1 MFWMIT
7 ALAAMGAAGVSLFAT
22 LNRLGGDVEK
32 AFREA
37 PALGEAAFAE
47 GAYGRISGVASS
59 PGTLPVVPGLDVTC
73 LIYER
78 VVYEVAS
85 DGQAAGGWRIAHREI
100 IGGDVDVT
108 VGDTVVRFDARD
120 LYLYAA
126 PSHDGH
132 EGGRTTRVRYV
143 PPGATVQVLGTL
155 TREVDM
161 DPNASRDYRSV
172 ATRYR
177 LIGKRKQPI
186 VVAVS

>member
-37 PALGEAAFAE
+37 PVLAEAAFAE
-47 GAYGRISGVASS
+47 GAYGRITGVASS
-59 PGTLPVVPGLDVTC
+59 SGTLATVPGLDLPC
-73 LIYER
+73 LIYEL
-78 VVYEVAS
+78 VVYEAS
-85 DGQAAGGWRIAHREI
+85 SDRNAGAWQVAHREI
-100 IGGDVDVT
+100 VGGDVDIT
-108 VGDTVVRFDARD
+108 VGTTVIRFDARD
-120 LYLYAA
+120 LYLFTA
-126 PSHDGH
+126 PSHDGYQ
-132 EGGRTTRVRYV
+132 GNRTTRVRYV

-155 TREVDM
+155 TREVDD

-186 VVAVS
+186 VIAVAT

>member
-7 ALAAMGAAGVSLFAT
+7 ALAAMGAAGVSLCAT
-22 LNRLGGDVEK
+22 MSRLGGDVEK
-32 AFREA
+32 AFRQG
-37 PALGEAAFAE
+37 PALAEAAFAE
-47 GAYGRISGVASS
+47 GAYGRIVGVASAS
-59 PGTLPVVPGLDVTC
+59 GTLPTVPGLDLPC

-85 DGQAAGGWRIAHREI
+85 DRQSAGGWKIAQREI
-100 IGGDVDVT
+100 VGGDVDVT

-120 LYLYAA
+120 LYIYTA

-132 EGGRTTRVRYV
+132 EGMRTTRVRYV

-155 TREVDM
+155 TREVDD

-186 VVAVS
+186 VLAVA

>member
-7 ALAAMGAAGVSLFAT
+7 ALAAIGAAGVSLFAT

-37 PALGEAAFAE
+37 PVLAEAGFAE
-47 GAYGRISGVASS
+47 GAYGRLTGVASS
-59 PGTLPVVPGLDVTC
+59 SATLPVVPGLELPC
-73 LIYER
+73 LIYEL
-78 VVYEVAS
+78 VSYEVSS
-85 DGQAAGGWRIAHREI
+85 DGHASGGWRIAHREI
-100 IGGDVDVT
+100 VGGEVDVT
-108 VGDTVVRFDARD
+108 VGNTVIRFDARD
-120 LYLYAA
+120 LYIFTA

-132 EGGRTTRVRYV
+132 ERGRTTRVRYL

-155 TREVDM
+155 TREVDD
-161 DPNASRDYRSV
+161 DPGASRDYRSV

-186 VVAVS
+186 VLAVS